1 MKSELQLSE
10 LIIYDTESHHLSP
23 AQECA
28 IDCEAQF
35 LEDIRVGLRE
45 MREGKT
51 VDSLESLASLRAEL
65 ELEADR

>member
-1 MKSELQLSE
+1 MKSGQQLGELF
-10 LIIYDTESHHLSP
+10 IYDTESQEIAL

-28 IDCEAQF
+28 IDCEALF
-35 LEDIRVGLRE
+35 LEDILVGLRE

-65 ELEADR
+65 ELEADS